1 MIQVLHASVLQAAH
15 IILKSKYWF
24 DNITD
29 ETKLLDFS
37 VYMHWMYY
45 GVVTFVR
52 GDVELLYLAN
62 MRSTCNHTIMVLE
75 CCLNCSAV
83 SSFNEIQSKLITS
96 NILQMCD

>member
-1 MIQVLHASVLQAAH
+1 MQVHHVSVLQAPH
-15 IILKSKYWF
+15 TILKSKYLF

-29 ETKLLDFS
+29 ETEILNLS

-62 MRSTCNHTIMVLE
+62 KRSTCNYTIMVLE
-75 CCLNCSAV
+75 CRLNCSAV
-83 SSFNEIQSKLITS
+83 SSFNEIQSKLIT
-96 NILQMCD
+96 NHILQMYD